1 MNTIKVNMLSIAD
14 VIKGQGVETAYNELT
29 GLLDKYGKDDI
40 DFVKNKGLNY
50 DIMHM
55 HTVNPISYIKQRLT
69 KGTTLTYVHFMPNSL
84 EGTLKLPKFCLK
96 VYSWW
101 VKKCYLKSDYLVV
114 VNPEYIQDM
123 VDMGYDRNKI
133 FYIPN
138 IVSSDKFKVFSKKEN
153 LNYRRKYG
161 YSKDDFIVICVG
173 QLHKAKGVLDF
184 IEIAKNNPDIKF
196 IWVGG
201 FNFGPL
207 MEGYKKIKEVY
218 NNPYPNLR
226 FTGIVDR
233 SEVNTL
239 LNISDVFFLPS
250 YYESF
255 GLVVLEAAFTNK
267 PIVLRDL
274 EIYRSIYND
283 NYLCG
288 KNNKEFIKLIRLLKD
303 DKKIYNK
310 YVNCSKKIKVMY
322 NEKSIY
328 NKWKKL
334 YSSIK
339 R

>member
-1 MNTIKVNMLSIAD
+1 
-14 VIKGQGVETAYNELT
+14 
-29 GLLDKYGKDDI
+29 
-40 DFVKNKGLNY
+40 
-50 DIMHM
+50 
-55 HTVNPISYIKQRLT
+55 
-69 KGTTLTYVHFMPNSL
+69 
-84 EGTLKLPKFCLK
+84 
-96 VYSWW
+96 
-101 VKKCYLKSDYLVV
+101 
-114 VNPEYIQDM
+114 
-123 VDMGYDRNKI
+123 
-133 FYIPN
+133 
-138 IVSSDKFKVFSKKEN
+138 
-153 LNYRRKYG
+153 
-161 YSKDDFIVICVG
+161 
-173 QLHKAKGVLDF
+173 
-184 IEIAKNNPDIKF
+184 
-196 IWVGG
+196 
-201 FNFGPL
+201 

-310 YVNCSKKIKVMY
+310 YVNCSKKIRVMY